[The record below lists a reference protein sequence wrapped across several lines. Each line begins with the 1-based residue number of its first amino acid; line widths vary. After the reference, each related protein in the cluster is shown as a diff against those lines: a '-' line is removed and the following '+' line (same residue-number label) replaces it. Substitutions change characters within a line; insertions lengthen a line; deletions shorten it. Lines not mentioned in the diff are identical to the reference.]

1 MTEYINRGKQ
11 IFITTKILIQSIEI
25 FDLKFKSKQPE
36 HPEID
41 LIKVQI
47 GGLMDFKKQIDTC
60 ISNPNL

>member
-11 IFITTKILIQSIEI
+11 IFITTSIKT
-25 FDLKFKSKQPE
+25 FDLKFKPKQLE

-41 LIKVQI
+41 LIKVQV